1 MATINGS
8 TSSSLWTYKLEVTEN
23 SYSIENNTSSVTVT
37 AYIGRASSTSYL
49 GGSWSGSIT
58 VDGSTQNMSG
68 TIPYPTYI
76 NGGGWLELSTKT
88 FSSVP
93 HASDGSKTA
102 SVSSSFS
109 SSAFTPSSASASGD
123 VVLTTI
129 PRASTITSVTTAN
142 VGSNTTITVD
152 RKSSSFTHTITYTF
166 GSLNGTIATK
176 SSNTSIS
183 WTIPNTFYAQ
193 MPNDKTKSG
202 TMTITTYSGNTQIGS
217 SSSKTFTVSTSE
229 SDCKPIANGSVVDSN
244 SATIAV
250 TGDSSILIAGYS
262 TASVSYTATP
272 RNSASIKKVTVN
284 DETAYSGTS
293 SSAVTGTKP
302 ISNFN
307 SNKIDIVATDS
318 RTYPDTKR
326 LVAGTDYTLV
336 PYIPLTFNGNVTR
349 QTPTG
354 DVLLLSFSGNF
365 YSGTLGAT
373 TNSLSLVWKYREKS
387 ASTWETGGTLVLNTD
402 YTIDTTNNTYSSGSG
417 SSQTAISLGSGFTY
431 SKNYEIQIQ
440 YTDALVDNTIVKDG
454 MRGIPIVNWGEDF
467 FNVNGN
473 IKQNNTT
480 IIDSSSNINVNNI
493 TNTGT
498 ITSAGTITTNNNVIS
513 KNSLLIKDANNNTKA
528 KLDKDGLYF
537 DGKNVTKVSLAMIVT
552 NDEQVFT
559 QSASP
564 VTVWGSGFEYGDY
577 TYSTS
582 GGYIEIKNT
591 ELCEISGAFGGNDFA
606 WARLEISE
614 SNTVIDSYATLVQA
628 AGNGYFFTS
637 LQTAIIRL
645 DPTKTYHLFLTCAP
659 YNVSSFTLNAGFANT
674 STWIAAKKIK

>member
-23 SYSIENNTSSVTVT
+23 SYSIEDNTSSVTVT

-129 PRASTITSVTTAN
+129 PRASTITSVTTVN

-176 SSNTSIS
+176 SPNTSIS

-193 MPNDKTKSG
+193 MPNDKTKNG
-202 TMTITTYSGNTQIGS
+202 TMTITTYNGNTQIGS
-217 SSSKTFTVSTSE
+217 SSSKTFTVSTDE
-229 SDCKPIANGSVVDSN
+229 NACKPTVTGSVVDSN
-244 SATIAV
+244 ATTIAV
-250 TGDSSILIAGYS
+250 TGDSSILIAGRS

-284 DETAYSGTS
+284 NETAYSGTS
-293 SSAVTGTKP
+293 SSAVTGTKALT
-302 ISNFN
+302 NFN
-307 SNKIDIVATDS
+307 ANKIDIVATDS

-326 LVAGTDYTLV
+326 LIAGTDYTLV
-336 PYIPLTFNGNVTR
+336 PYIPLTCKGEVTR

-373 TNSLSLVWKYREKS
+373 TNSLTLVWKWREKG
-387 ASTWETGGTLVLNTD
+387 ASTWEPGGTLVLNTD
-402 YTIDTTNNTYSSGSG
+402 YTIDTSNNTYSSGSG

-431 SKNYEIQIQ
+431 TKNYEIQLQ
-440 YTDALVDNTIVKDG
+440 YTDALIDDNIIKDG

-467 FNVNGN
+467 FNVNGKITKN
-473 IKQNNTT
+473 GVQVENGVEK
-480 IIDSSSNINVNNI
+480 SSTNLDDFKSWLISSAPSGTYLVNLNINNYKTGVVVEKNNSNYLSFI
-493 TNTGT
+493 RFGYNQNAIQYKYYNGTWTEVILEKYYDKYQTSEFKTNKTW
-498 ITSAGTITTNNNVIS
+498 I
-513 KNSLLIKDANNNTKA
+513 
-528 KLDKDGLYF
+528 
-537 DGKNVTKVSLAMIVT
+537 DGKPIYRKVIETTQLVT
-552 NDEQVFT
+552 NDTTIAHNISNVDRIWIDKAFMT
-559 QSASP
+559 NTDG
-564 VTVWGSGFEYGDY
+564 VTWDIPIDLYGV
-577 TYSTS
+577 TSTS
-582 GGYIEIKNT
+582 TDRVGVCVGKSVIQFKCDT
-591 ELCEISGAFGGNDFA
+591 TWDT
-606 WARLEISE
+606 WWTK
-614 SNTVIDSYATLVQA
+614 TVILEY
-628 AGNGYFFTS
+628 
-637 LQTAIIRL
+637 I
-645 DPTKTYHLFLTCAP
+645 KTTD
-659 YNVSSFTLNAGFANT
+659 
-674 STWIAAKKIK
+674 